1 MEVESKQKSKEGL
14 ISSLETQNIERHL
27 LRKSDGEER
36 TRRRT
41 NKRGARPSDLVLF
54 GSSHAHK
61 TKQDKTR
68 TVSRLRAPGIT
79 QICPIYLQQQRE
91 KLCTVGPWSD
101 CSPLALERYSWKCH
115 CVYDIVQSTCC
126 FRMIISTNN
135 QCSTNPQ
142 LQLQALS
149 LVFTAIARPC

>member
-27 LRKSDGEER
+27 IRKTDGEER

-79 QICPIYLQQQRE
+79 WIYHMPHLPAAAAGKALYCRA
-91 KLCTVGPWSD
+91 LVRD

-115 CVYDIVQSTCC
+115 CEYD
-126 FRMIISTNN
+126 
-135 QCSTNPQ
+135 
-142 LQLQALS
+142 
-149 LVFTAIARPC
+149 LV